1 MGKLVLLKGES
12 DRFQGSGQEPGAGRG
27 PPRRPFGAFFS
38 WLEDERPGFPGRG
51 RRLVWEEGHEQ
62 RLQGKSVQV
71 TGDRKATGQR
81 PGKMRSRQTQRDRV
95 RALSTSESRRTRSDQ
110 RCRESLLRVGREQ
123 REALGLIRKEGPICC
138 LDETRD
144 RFAWTQKWSLV

>member
-1 MGKLVLLKGES
+1 M
-12 DRFQGSGQEPGAGRG
+12 
-27 PPRRPFGAFFS
+27 
-38 WLEDERPGFPGRG
+38 
-51 RRLVWEEGHEQ
+51 WEEGHEQ